1 MPAKGTPRGWGG
13 KIEGRGVGV
22 VPNCL
27 IRVEPRYFPERP
39 DLNFPNRP
47 PPTNRANAESLRLV
61 GLKSEQQ

>member
-1 MPAKGTPRGWGG
+1 MQAMGTPRGWGG

-22 VPNCL
+22 VPQL
-27 IRVEPRYFPERP
+27 PHSRRAALFPERP